1 MKRIAILAM
10 ILLVSMNISC
20 KKDFFDQVPD
30 DRLTLEETFNSRDA
44 TEKFLANIYSAIRDE
59 SEQRF
64 AVPWTAGSDEADFVW
79 GFSPSNNVNN
89 GTYDASSGFTATY
102 WQTYYQAIRSSGIF
116 MANVDKVPDLPPSL
130 KTQYKAE
137 VRALRSYF
145 YFQLMRIYGPVILI
159 GDETIPAD
167 ASFGDLQRPRS
178 SFDECVNY
186 VNAEMDAA
194 AAQLPVTAN
203 SANLGRMTKSI
214 ILAYKAEVL
223 LFAASPL
230 FNGNTDYAAMKNKD
244 GKQLI
249 NQSYDSGKWKKAADA
264 AKAFLDQ
271 FVPNTY
277 TLFKK
282 NDENGDYSPYLSCRD
297 VMLENWNKE
306 VIFARDQNNI
316 PGLQYERVPYHQGFS
331 DEVRA
336 AGGLG
341 ATQNMVDA
349 YFTAN
354 GRSIDDP
361 ASGYVSTGYT
371 GYQAPGD
378 DQIRGVWNPWA
389 NREPRFY
396 VGITY
401 SGSKWLNTNS
411 GEVITYTFAH
421 GNSGKATGGN
431 DYSTTGYMVRK
442 NVSTGTWSDGG
453 RSLVLLRLAQLYLD
467 YAEALNEADPGNAD
481 VLKYLN
487 LIRERAGIPQYGSSA
502 LSAPVG
508 QGAMREAIRKE
519 RRIELA
525 FENVRFFDVR
535 RWKIAEETQKGAIK
549 GLTVDADPPNFF
561 NVVTLETRVF
571 QKKHYLFPIPQGDVN
586 SDKQLVQNT
595 GW

>member
-1 MKRIAILAM
+1 MKRIAMLAI

-44 TEKFLANIYSAIRDE
+44 SEKFLANIYSAVRDE

-64 AVPWTAGSDEADFVW
+64 AIPWTAGSDEADFVW
-79 GFSPSNNVNN
+79 GFAPSNNINN
-89 GTYDASSGFTATY
+89 GTYDASSDFTSSF
-102 WQTYYQAIRSSGIF
+102 WITYYQAIRSAGIF
-116 MANVDKVPDLPPSL
+116 MQNVDKVPDLPSNL
-130 KTQYKAE
+130 KIQYKAE
-137 VRALRSYF
+137 VKALRAYF
-145 YFQLMRIYGPVILI
+145 YFQLMKIYGPVILV
-159 GDETIPAD
+159 GEEAIPAD
-167 ASFGDLQRPRS
+167 ASFDDLQKPRS

-186 VNAEMDAA
+186 VASEMDAA
-194 AAQLPVTAN
+194 AASLPVTATT
-203 SANLGRMTKSI
+203 ANLGRMTKGI
-214 ILAYKAEVL
+214 TLAYKTEL
-223 LFAASPL
+223 LLLAASPL
-230 FNGNTDYAAMKNKD
+230 YNGNTDYADLKNKD

-249 NQSYDSGKWKKAADA
+249 NQTFDANKWKKAADA

-277 TLFKK
+277 NLYKQ
-282 NDENGDYSPYLSCRD
+282 NDENGDYSAYLSCRN

-306 VIFARDQNNI
+306 VIFARNQNNI
-316 PGLQYERVPYHQGFS
+316 PGLQYERVPYHQGYS

-336 AGGLG
+336 SGGLG

-354 GRSIDDP
+354 GRSIEDP
-361 ASGYVSTGYT
+361 ASGYVATGYT
-371 GYQAPGD
+371 SFQAPGD
-378 DQIRGVWNPWA
+378 DQARGIWNSWA

-401 SGSKWLNTNS
+401 NGSKWLNTNS
-411 GEVITYTFAH
+411 GEVITMTFAH
-421 GNSGKATGGN
+421 GNSGKVTGVH

-453 RSLVLLRLAQLYLD
+453 RSLVLLRLAQLFLD
-467 YAEALNEADPGNAD
+467 YAEALNEADPGNVD
-481 VLKYLN
+481 VLRYLN
-487 LIRERAGIPQYGSSA
+487 LIRERAGIPQYGTSA
-502 LSAPVG
+502 LPAPVG
-508 QGAMREAIRKE
+508 QSAMRDAIRKE
-519 RRIELA
+519 RRVELA

-549 GLTVDADPPNFF
+549 GLNVDADPPTFF
-561 NVVTLETRVF
+561 NIVTVETRVF
-571 QKKHYLFPIPQGDVN
+571 QKKHYLFPIPQSDIN
-586 SDKQLVQNT
+586 SDKQLVQNS